1 MEILKDKDISEL
13 RLGND
18 EKLKITFQDKYFF
31 LQAKK
36 DDILIDGVS
45 LQMVLDCIIQAKVF
59 SKSQSKKKKP
69 KNLLIAIFQCI
80 NKFRVIIFLCR
91 IYLLTSQVKRNI
103 FWLIE

>member
-18 EKLKITFQDKYFF
+18 EKLKNTFQDKYFF

-59 SKSQSKKKKP
+59 SKSQSE
-69 KNLLIAIFQCI
+69 
-80 NKFRVIIFLCR
+80 
-91 IYLLTSQVKRNI
+91 KRKTEELVDRY
-103 FWLIE
+103 FSMYK

>member
-13 RLGND
+13 RLCND

-59 SKSQSKKKKP
+59 SKSQSE
-69 KNLLIAIFQCI
+69 
-80 NKFRVIIFLCR
+80 
-91 IYLLTSQVKRNI
+91 KRKTEELVDRY
-103 FWLIE
+103 FSMYK